1 MVDIIIENVAQIV
14 ATLVI
19 TLIGVLGA
27 WLTTKLAQRQE
38 LSSINTAMQEV
49 ILLAQQTAAE
59 LQQTVVDGLKAGRVD
74 GKLTEAEIKA
84 LGEALI
90 TKTMEKM
97 SAPTTKL
104 LNAATVDVS
113 ALIKGA
119 GESWINKMKTEQTV
133 ILPGEILEAVVDDIE
148 K

>member
-27 WLTTKLAQRQE
+27 WLTSKLAQRQE
-38 LSSINTAMQEV
+38 LGSINTAMQEV

-74 GKLTEAEIKA
+74 GKLSEAEIKA
-84 LGEALI
+84 LGETLI

-97 SAPTTKL
+97 SAPATKL
-104 LNAATVDVS
+104 LTSATVDVS
-113 ALIKGA
+113 ALIRGA

-133 ILPGEILEAVVDDIE
+133 ILTGEILEAVVDDID

>member
-38 LSSINTAMQEV
+38 LGSINTAMQEV

-74 GKLTEAEIKA
+74 GKLSEAEIKA

-104 LNAATVDVS
+104 LTSATVDVS
-113 ALIKGA
+113 ALIRGA

-133 ILPGEILEAVVDDIE
+133 ILPGEILEAVVDDID

>member
-14 ATLVI
+14 ATLFI

-27 WLTTKLAQRQE
+27 WLTSKLAQRQE
-38 LSSINTAMQEV
+38 LGSINTAMQEV

-84 LGEALI
+84 LGETLI
-90 TKTMEKM
+90 TKTMQKM

-119 GESWINKMKTEQTV
+119 GESWINKMKTDQTV

>member
-38 LSSINTAMQEV
+38 LGSINTAMQEV

-74 GKLTEAEIKA
+74 GKLSEAEIKA
-84 LGEALI
+84 LGETLI

-97 SAPTTKL
+97 SAPATKL
-104 LNAATVDVS
+104 LTSATVDVS
-113 ALIKGA
+113 ALIRGA
-119 GESWINKMKTEQTV
+119 GESWINKMKTAQTV
-133 ILPGEILEAVVDDIE
+133 ILPGEILEAVAHDIH

>member
-38 LSSINTAMQEV
+38 LGSINTAMQEV

-74 GKLTEAEIKA
+74 GKLSEAEIKA
-84 LGEALI
+84 LGETLI

-97 SAPTTKL
+97 SAPATKL
-104 LNAATVDVS
+104 LTSATVDVS
-113 ALIKGA
+113 ALIRGA

-133 ILPGEILEAVVDDIE
+133 ILPGEILEAVVDDID

>member
-38 LSSINTAMQEV
+38 LGSINTAMQEV

-74 GKLTEAEIKA
+74 GKLSEAEIKA
-84 LGEALI
+84 LGETLI

-97 SAPTTKL
+97 SAPATKL
-104 LNAATVDVS
+104 LTSATVDVS
-113 ALIKGA
+113 ALIRGA
-119 GESWINKMKTEQTV
+119 GESWINKMKTEQTA
-133 ILPGEILEAVVDDIE
+133 ILPGEILEAVVDDID

>member
-38 LSSINTAMQEV
+38 LGSLNTAMQEV

-74 GKLTEAEIKA
+74 GKLSEAEIKA
-84 LGEALI
+84 LGETLI

-97 SAPTTKL
+97 SAPATKL
-104 LNAATVDVS
+104 LTSATVDVS
-113 ALIKGA
+113 ALIRGA

-133 ILPGEILEAVVDDIE
+133 ILPGEILEAVVDDID

>member
-74 GKLTEAEIKA
+74 GKLSEAEIKA
-84 LGEALI
+84 LGETLI

-97 SAPTTKL
+97 SAPATKL
-104 LNAATVDVS
+104 LTSATVDVS
-113 ALIKGA
+113 ALIRGA

-133 ILPGEILEAVVDDIE
+133 ILPGEILEAVVDDID

>member
-38 LSSINTAMQEV
+38 LGSINTAMQEV

-74 GKLTEAEIKA
+74 GKLSEAEIKA
-84 LGEALI
+84 LGETLI

-97 SAPTTKL
+97 SAPATKL
-104 LNAATVDVS
+104 LTSATVDVS
-113 ALIKGA
+113 ALIRGA

-133 ILPGEILEAVVDDIE
+133 ILPGEILETVVDDID

>member
-27 WLTTKLAQRQE
+27 WLTSKLAQRQE
-38 LSSINTAMQEV
+38 LGSINTAMQEV

-84 LGEALI
+84 LGETLI

>member
-27 WLTTKLAQRQE
+27 WLTSKLAQRQE
-38 LSSINTAMQEV
+38 LGSINTAMQEV

-74 GKLTEAEIKA
+74 GKLTAAEIKA

-113 ALIKGA
+113 ALIRGA
-119 GESWINKMKTEQTV
+119 GESWINKMKTEQAA
-133 ILPGEILEAVVDDIE
+133 ILPGEILEAVGDDID

>member
-38 LSSINTAMQEV
+38 LGSINTAMQEV

-74 GKLTEAEIKA
+74 GKLSEAEIKA
-84 LGEALI
+84 LGETLI

-97 SAPTTKL
+97 SAPATKL
-104 LNAATVDVS
+104 LTSATVDVS
-113 ALIKGA
+113 ALIRGA

>member
-38 LSSINTAMQEV
+38 LGSINTAMQEV

-74 GKLTEAEIKA
+74 GKLSEAEIKA
-84 LGEALI
+84 LGETLI

-104 LNAATVDVS
+104 LTSATVDVS
-113 ALIKGA
+113 ALIRGA

-133 ILPGEILEAVVDDIE
+133 ILPGEILEAVVDDID

>member
-1 MVDIIIENVAQIV
+1 MVDIIIKNVAQIV

-38 LSSINTAMQEV
+38 LGSINTAMQEV

-74 GKLTEAEIKA
+74 GKLSEAEIKA
-84 LGEALI
+84 LGETLI

-97 SAPTTKL
+97 SAPATKL
-104 LNAATVDVS
+104 LTSATVDVS
-113 ALIKGA
+113 ALIRGA

-133 ILPGEILEAVVDDIE
+133 ILPGEILEAVVDDID

>member
-38 LSSINTAMQEV
+38 LGSINTAMQEV

-74 GKLTEAEIKA
+74 GKLSEAEIKA
-84 LGEALI
+84 LGETLI

-97 SAPTTKL
+97 GAPATKL
-104 LNAATVDVS
+104 LTSATVDVS
-113 ALIKGA
+113 ALIRGA

-133 ILPGEILEAVVDDIE
+133 ILPGEILEAVVDDID

>member
-38 LSSINTAMQEV
+38 LGSINTAMQEV

-74 GKLTEAEIKA
+74 GKLSEAEIKA
-84 LGEALI
+84 LGETLI

-97 SAPTTKL
+97 SAPATKL
-104 LNAATVDVS
+104 LTSATVDVS
-113 ALIKGA
+113 ALIRGA

-133 ILPGEILEAVVDDIE
+133 ILPGEILEAVVDDTD

>member
-38 LSSINTAMQEV
+38 LGSINTAMQEV

-74 GKLTEAEIKA
+74 GKLSEAEIKA
-84 LGEALI
+84 LGETLI

-97 SAPTTKL
+97 SAPATKL
-104 LNAATVDVS
+104 LTSATVDVS
-113 ALIKGA
+113 ALIRGA

-133 ILPGEILEAVVDDIE
+133 ILPGEILKAVVDDID

>member
-14 ATLVI
+14 ATLFI

-27 WLTTKLAQRQE
+27 WLTSKLAQRQE
-38 LSSINTAMQEV
+38 LGSINTAMQEV

-84 LGEALI
+84 LGETLI

>member
-38 LSSINTAMQEV
+38 LGSINTAMQEV

-74 GKLTEAEIKA
+74 GKLSEAEIKA
-84 LGEALI
+84 LGETLI

-97 SAPTTKL
+97 SAPATKL
-104 LNAATVDVS
+104 LTSATVDVS
-113 ALIKGA
+113 ALIRGA
-119 GESWINKMKTEQTV
+119 GESWINKMKTDQTV
-133 ILPGEILEAVVDDIE
+133 ILPGEILGAVVDDID

>member
-27 WLTTKLAQRQE
+27 WLTTKLAQQQE

-90 TKTMEKM
+90 SKTMEKM

-119 GESWINKMKTEQTV
+119 GESWINKMKTDQTV

>member
-14 ATLVI
+14 ATLLI

-38 LSSINTAMQEV
+38 LGSINTAMQEV

-74 GKLTEAEIKA
+74 GKLSEAEIKA
-84 LGEALI
+84 LGETLI

-97 SAPTTKL
+97 SAPATKL
-104 LNAATVDVS
+104 LTSATVDVS
-113 ALIKGA
+113 ALIRGA

-133 ILPGEILEAVVDDIE
+133 ILPGEILEAVVDDID

>member
-38 LSSINTAMQEV
+38 LGSINTAMQEV

-74 GKLTEAEIKA
+74 GKLSEAEIKA
-84 LGEALI
+84 LGETLI

-97 SAPTTKL
+97 SDPATKL
-104 LNAATVDVS
+104 LTSATVDVS
-113 ALIKGA
+113 ALIRGA

>member
-14 ATLVI
+14 ATLFI

-27 WLTTKLAQRQE
+27 WLTTKLGQRQE
-38 LSSINTAMQEV
+38 LSSINIAMQEV

-84 LGEALI
+84 LGSNLVEL
-90 TKTMEKM
+90 TMQKM

-104 LNAATVDVS
+104 LNGAAVDVS

-119 GESWINKMKTEQTV
+119 GESWINKMKTDQTV